1 MKNII
6 VACGGGIA
14 TSATVATKIN
24 GRLEDMGLAMKAKV
38 EAVDIK
44 SLDMFI
50 RNADLYV
57 SITPT
62 ARGAQEEFPIPVI
75 SGIPF
80 LTGVG
85 ADETME
91 KLVSLLNLK

>member
-1 MKNII
+1 MKTII

-24 GRLEDMGLAMKAKV
+24 YELEDRGFSSFAKA

-44 SLDMFI
+44 SLDMYI
-50 RNADLYV
+50 KNADVYV
-57 SITPT
+57 SITPVV
-62 ARGAQEEFPIPVI
+62 GVVEEYDIPVV
-75 SGIPF
+75 SGIPM

-85 ADETME
+85 REETMQKIIE
-91 KLVSLLNLK
+91 LIK

>member
-1 MKNII
+1 MKTII

-14 TSATVATKIN
+14 TSATVAAKIN
-24 GRLEDMGLAMKAKV
+24 NALEDRGVSNLGKA

-50 RNADLYV
+50 KNADVYV
-57 SITPT
+57 SITPV
-62 ARGAQEEFPIPVI
+62 AGVVEEYPIPVV
-75 SGIPF
+75 SGIPL

-85 ADETME
+85 KEEVIDKIIELI
-91 KLVSLLNLK
+91 K

>member
-1 MKNII
+1 MKTII

-14 TSATVATKIN
+14 TSATVAAKIN
-24 GRLEDMGLAMKAKV
+24 NELEERGMSSVAKA

-50 RNADLYV
+50 KNADVYV
-57 SITPT
+57 SITPVV
-62 ARGAQEEFPIPVI
+62 GVVEQYDIPVV
-75 SGIPF
+75 SGIPL

-85 ADETME
+85 KDEVIE
-91 KLVSLLNLK
+91 KILEALK

>member
-1 MKNII
+1 MKRII

-24 GRLEDMGLAMKAKV
+24 NALEDAGYASVANA

-44 SLDMFI
+44 SLDMYI
-50 RNADLYV
+50 KNADVYV
-57 SITPT
+57 SITPV
-62 ARGAQEEFPIPVI
+62 AGVVEEFDIPVV
-75 SGIPF
+75 SGIPL

-85 ADETME
+85 REETIAKIIE
-91 KLVSLLNLK
+91 LIK

>member
-1 MKNII
+1 MKTII

-24 GRLEDMGLAMKAKV
+24 NELENRGLISLAIA

-50 RNADLYV
+50 KNADVYV
-57 SITPT
+57 SITPVV
-62 ARGAQEEFPIPVI
+62 GVVEEFDIPVI
-75 SGIPF
+75 SGIPL

-85 ADETME
+85 KEETFD
-91 KLVSLLNLK
+91 KIIQALKEE

>member
-1 MKNII
+1 MKTII

-24 GRLEDMGLAMKAKV
+24 NALEEQGLSSLAKA

-50 RNADLYV
+50 KNADVYV
-57 SITPT
+57 SITPVV
-62 ARGAQEEFPIPVI
+62 GVVEEYEIPVV
-75 SGIPF
+75 SGIPL

-85 ADETME
+85 RDETIE
-91 KLVSLLNLK
+91 KIIELIK

>member
-1 MKNII
+1 MKVII

-24 GRLEDMGLAMKAKV
+24 NELEERGMDSLAKA

-50 RNADLYV
+50 KNADIYV
-57 SITPT
+57 SITPVV
-62 ARGAQEEFPIPVI
+62 GVVEEYDIPVV
-75 SGIPF
+75 SGIPL

-85 ADETME
+85 KDETIE
-91 KLVSLLNLK
+91 KIIELLK

>member
-1 MKNII
+1 MKTII

-24 GRLEDMGLAMKAKV
+24 YALEDLGYGSVAKA

-50 RNADLYV
+50 KNADVYV
-57 SITPT
+57 SITPVV
-62 ARGAQEEFPIPVI
+62 GVVEEYEIPVV
-75 SGIPF
+75 SGIPL

-85 ADETME
+85 RDETIE
-91 KLVSLLNLK
+91 KIIELIK

>member
-1 MKNII
+1 MKVII

-24 GRLEDMGLAMKAKV
+24 NELEERGLRSLANA

-50 RNADLYV
+50 KNADLYV
-57 SITPT
+57 SITPVV
-62 ARGAQEEFPIPVI
+62 GVVEEFDIPVI
-75 SGIPF
+75 SGIPL
-80 LTGVG
+80 LTGMG
-85 ADETME
+85 KDETIE
-91 KLVSLLNLK
+91 KIIEALQ

>member
-1 MKNII
+1 MKTII

-14 TSATVATKIN
+14 TSATVAAKIN
-24 GRLEDMGLAMKAKV
+24 GRLEDMGLSGKAKC

-50 RNADLYV
+50 RNADVYV
-57 SITPT
+57 SITPM
-62 ARGAQEEFPIPVI
+62 AKGQEEYPIPTI

-80 LTGVG
+80 LTGIG
-85 ADETME
+85 ADEAME
-91 KLVSLLNLK
+91 QIVKTLGLK